1 MSVYI
6 LQVMVIKGTDSSLC
20 VIKSISAVPKLTIVL
35 DQPKRESPD
44 WKLRMNSF
52 AGS

>member
-6 LQVMVIKGTDSSLC
+6 LQVMALKGTVSSLC
-20 VIKSISAVPKLTIVL
+20 VIKSISAFPKLTIVL
-35 DQPKRESPD
+35 DQPKRESLD
-44 WKLRMNSF
+44 WKLRMNNF